1 MSDDRY
7 TVQHS
12 AEESRYILVDRGED
26 GTQSKEIGQEAN
38 AEVTVDGVA
47 SRVMYHTEVSPD
59 YGGQGLASV
68 LVQAAV
74 DPAIGEGFAIAPVCR
89 ETVCSEVDRQARAVR
104 RARGGTNRAAPTGR
118 ARTPAVVAGFASIQW
133 W

>member
-26 GTQSKEIGQEAN
+26 GTQSKEIGQEAY

-74 DPAIGEGFAIAPVCR
+74 DHAIGEDFAIAPVCPYVVKWIDKH
-89 ETVCSEVDRQARAVR
+89 EQYAEHVVAPTAQHLRAVQEHQR
-104 RARGGTNRAAPTGR
+104 
-118 ARTPAVVAGFASIQW
+118 
-133 W
+133 